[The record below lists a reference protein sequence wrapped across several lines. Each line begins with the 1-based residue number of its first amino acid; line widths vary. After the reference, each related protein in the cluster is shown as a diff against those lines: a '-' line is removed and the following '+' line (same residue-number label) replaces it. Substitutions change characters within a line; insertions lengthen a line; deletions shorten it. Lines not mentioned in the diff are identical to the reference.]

1 MVQSLLQWAYMK
13 FLKNIEWTPLNILK
27 GIGILVLLLIIFSFA
42 ARFASGGLNRVAY
55 QLKGDGFAVSQ
66 GAPAMYGGG
75 AAYDMDMAFEEA
87 ASSTKLSLSNIG
99 VPEPVPGVTTG
110 DDAEEYE
117 VTDYNASFET
127 RNKVKE
133 CTVIADLKP
142 LNYVIFENANDYDR
156 GCSYRF
162 KVEADYVDE
171 ILAMVKALGP
181 KNLYENTYTIK
192 RQLDDFTSQE
202 EILQNKLDTINETL
216 TTALDAYDDV
226 TRVATSSGNA
236 EALAS
241 VIDSKVNTIER
252 LTQQRIN
259 IAAQLERLARDKADQ
274 MDRLDYTYFSVDVYE
289 NKFIDGEYL
298 RDSWKG
304 AVQRFVTNVNVLL
317 QQLSIG
323 LIGLLLFAARFVLYY
338 FILLFAV
345 KYIWNTTKHIWK
357 K

>member
-1 MVQSLLQWAYMK
+1 MK
-13 FLKNIEWTPLNILK
+13 FLKNIEWTPLTILK
-27 GIGILVLLLIIFSFA
+27 ALGILVLLLIILSFA

-55 QLKGDGFAVSQ
+55 RLGGDGFALNQ
-66 GAPAMYGGG
+66 AAPASMPAVYGGG
-75 AAYDMDMAFEEA
+75 MAAYDTDVAYEEA

-117 VTDYNASFET
+117 VTDYSASFET
-127 RNKVKE
+127 RNKAKE

-142 LNYVIFENANDYDR
+142 LDYVIFENANDYDH

-162 KVEADYVDE
+162 KVESDRVAE
-171 ILAMVKALGP
+171 ILAIVTDLGP

-202 EILQNKLDTINETL
+202 EILQNKLDTIDETL

-259 IAAQLERLARDKADQ
+259 IAAQLERLARNKADQ
-274 MDRLDYTYFSVDVYE
+274 MDRLDYTYFSVNVYE

-304 AVQRFVTNVNVLL
+304 AVQQFVHNVNRLV

-323 LIGLLLFAARFVLYY
+323 LIGLLLFAARFVVYY

-345 KYIWNTTKHIWK
+345 KYVWKTTKHIWK